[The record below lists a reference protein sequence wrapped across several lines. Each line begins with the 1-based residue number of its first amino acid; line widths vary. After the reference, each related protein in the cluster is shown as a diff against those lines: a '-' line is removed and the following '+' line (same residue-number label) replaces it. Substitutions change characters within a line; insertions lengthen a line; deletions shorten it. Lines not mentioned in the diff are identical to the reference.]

1 MLNMLNN
8 IIKKSKN
15 ASILQIEIL
24 RDRRI
29 FVYFHLNKGGQYR
42 IRSPPDLKFELKI
55 KFQIQEDKTVK
66 YAPKKLDKLLEVYIF
81 MKGRKRRNKK
91 YSPEFKISVI
101 MDMREHHLSYGETMR
116 KYFPHLAPRGIGFL
130 KQWERIYLEEGK
142 VGFSRLRNG
151 RGIYHV
157 AGI

>member
-1 MLNMLNN
+1 
-8 IIKKSKN
+8 
-15 ASILQIEIL
+15 
-24 RDRRI
+24 
-29 FVYFHLNKGGQYR
+29 
-42 IRSPPDLKFELKI
+42 
-55 KFQIQEDKTVK
+55 
-66 YAPKKLDKLLEVYIF
+66 